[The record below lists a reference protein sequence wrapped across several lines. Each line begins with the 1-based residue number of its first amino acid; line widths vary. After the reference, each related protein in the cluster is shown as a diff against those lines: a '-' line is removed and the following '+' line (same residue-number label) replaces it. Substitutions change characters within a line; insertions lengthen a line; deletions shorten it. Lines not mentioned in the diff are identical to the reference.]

1 MADFVH
7 LHLHSEY
14 SLLDGACRIA
24 DIPKAAKLAGHR
36 AAAITDHGNMYGAV
50 TFYKACKA
58 EGIKPIIGCE
68 VYVARR
74 SRFDRERDL
83 DGSSNHLILLAKN
96 AAGYQN
102 LITLVSKGYTE
113 GFYSRPRID
122 TDLLEA
128 HTDGLICL
136 SACLAGYIPR
146 AIVAGEYDK
155 AEEYALRLER
165 AFGHGNFYLEL
176 QDHRLRD
183 DPVVCEGIR
192 RLSERTGIPMAAT
205 NDVHY
210 IKKADADTQNVL
222 MCIQTGNTVADGN
235 PVGFE
240 TDEFYYKNTV
250 EMEKL
255 FRDYEGAIENT
266 AKIADMCSFDFE
278 FGQIKLP
285 RYTPENG
292 TAPGEYLRSLALEGF
307 EKKIADG
314 HIVIGEAFS
323 REDYLSRVD
332 YELSVIGQ
340 MGYAEYYLIVW
351 DFVHAAKQ
359 KGIPVGPGRGS
370 GAGSLVAYLVGITDI
385 DPLRFDLL
393 FERFLNPERV
403 SMPDF
408 DIDFCYDRR
417 DEAIA
422 YVREKY
428 GEDHTAQIVTFG
440 TLAARAA
447 VRDVGRALG
456 MPYADVDAVAK
467 QIPQALGMT
476 LAKAMESSPELKSL
490 YDGDDKVRR
499 LIDTAAALEGMPRHA
514 STHAAGV
521 VITDLPVT
529 EYVPVSV
536 NSGIIVTQ
544 FDMDTIAEL
553 GLLKFDFLALR
564 YLTIIDHAERQIR
577 ERIPDFDLT
586 KVDVGDPA
594 TYDTISAGRCDG
606 VFQLESA
613 GMRQMLAQL
622 KPRCI
627 DDIIAAIALY
637 RPGPMDS
644 IPRYIEARHDPSK
657 IRYCTPKLA
666 PILDVTYGCIVYQ
679 EQVMQIFREIAGYS
693 FGHAD
698 VVRRAISK
706 KKAGVLESE
715 RQSFLDGAKERG
727 IAEEDAVKLF
737 EDIVSFANYAFNKS
751 HAAAYAVLSFRT
763 AYLKTHY
770 PREYESALLTSVLNS
785 SDKIAEYTADCAK
798 QGIAV
803 LPPDINR
810 SRGDFHVEGDAIRYG
825 LTALKN
831 IGASFIQ
838 KIVEEREAGGLFC
851 DFDDFIE
858 RMSGRE
864 LNKKQLET
872 LIKSGALDSLGVPRS
887 RLLAVYELVLERR
900 QAAANVD
907 DMQIGLF
914 DADQSAK
921 PKIPRIEYPPL
932 PEFTAREKLALEKE
946 SCGLYLSGSILD
958 DYGRHL
964 ETIKPTRIR
973 DIRASFAEPAEG
985 EEDGAE
991 SGNGPADAPEYA
1003 DRSRVTIAGSVT
1015 KRVNKATKNG
1025 DQMAFVTV
1033 EDATASMEVL
1043 FFPKVLEKYGHLLV
1057 FDSVIAVAGTL
1068 SAREDEEVKLLA
1080 DRAIELLPDS
1090 RADEIPAGDELA
1102 APPKT
1107 AYADRPKQDPA
1118 PVHASYEKLAK
1129 EPPSAEGA
1137 AEAPRK
1143 IYLRVP
1149 SEESEEYR
1157 RARAF
1162 CAIFSGYIPATFYS
1176 AAKNEYLKP
1185 PVGIQ
1190 PSPFVLNELRKLLG
1204 EENVVCR

>member
-1 MADFVH
+1 
-7 LHLHSEY
+7 
-14 SLLDGACRIA
+14 
-24 DIPKAAKLAGHR
+24 
-36 AAAITDHGNMYGAV
+36 
-50 TFYKACKA
+50 
-58 EGIKPIIGCE
+58 
-68 VYVARR
+68 
-74 SRFDRERDL
+74 
-83 DGSSNHLILLAKN
+83 
-96 AAGYQN
+96 
-102 LITLVSKGYTE
+102 
-113 GFYSRPRID
+113 
-122 TDLLEA
+122 
-128 HTDGLICL
+128 
-136 SACLAGYIPR
+136 
-146 AIVAGEYDK
+146 
-155 AEEYALRLER
+155 
-165 AFGHGNFYLEL
+165 
-176 QDHRLRD
+176 
-183 DPVVCEGIR
+183 
-192 RLSERTGIPMAAT
+192 
-205 NDVHY
+205 
-210 IKKADADTQNVL
+210 
-222 MCIQTGNTVADGN
+222 
-235 PVGFE
+235 
-240 TDEFYYKNTV
+240 
-250 EMEKL
+250 
-255 FRDYEGAIENT
+255 
-266 AKIADMCSFDFE
+266 
-278 FGQIKLP
+278 
-285 RYTPENG
+285 
-292 TAPGEYLRSLALEGF
+292 
-307 EKKIADG
+307 
-314 HIVIGEAFS
+314 
-323 REDYLSRVD
+323 
-332 YELSVIGQ
+332 
-340 MGYAEYYLIVW
+340 
-351 DFVHAAKQ
+351 
-359 KGIPVGPGRGS
+359 
-370 GAGSLVAYLVGITDI
+370 
-385 DPLRFDLL
+385 
-393 FERFLNPERV
+393 
-403 SMPDF
+403 
-408 DIDFCYDRR
+408 
-417 DEAIA
+417 
-422 YVREKY
+422 
-428 GEDHTAQIVTFG
+428 
-440 TLAARAA
+440 
-447 VRDVGRALG
+447 
-456 MPYADVDAVAK
+456 
-467 QIPQALGMT
+467 
-476 LAKAMESSPELKSL
+476 
-490 YDGDDKVRR
+490 
-499 LIDTAAALEGMPRHA
+499 
-514 STHAAGV
+514 
-521 VITDLPVT
+521 
-529 EYVPVSV
+529 
-536 NSGIIVTQ
+536 
-544 FDMDTIAEL
+544 
-553 GLLKFDFLALR
+553 
-564 YLTIIDHAERQIR
+564 
-577 ERIPDFDLT
+577 
-586 KVDVGDPA
+586 
-594 TYDTISAGRCDG
+594 
-606 VFQLESA
+606 
-613 GMRQMLAQL
+613 
-622 KPRCI
+622 
-627 DDIIAAIALY
+627 
-637 RPGPMDS
+637 
-644 IPRYIEARHDPSK
+644 
-657 IRYCTPKLA
+657 
-666 PILDVTYGCIVYQ
+666 
-679 EQVMQIFREIAGYS
+679 MQIFREIAGYS

-964 ETIKPTRIR
+964 ETIKPARIR

-985 EEDGAE
+985 EDDGAE
-991 SGNGPADAPEYA
+991 SGDGPADAPEYA

-1090 RADEIPAGDELA
+1090 RADEISAGDELA

-1118 PVHASYEKLAK
+1118 PAHASYEKLAK

-1190 PSPFVLNELRKLLG
+1190 PSPFVLNELRELLG

>member
-7 LHLHSEY
+7 LHMHSEY

-24 DIPKAAKLAGHR
+24 DIPKDAKLAGHH
-36 AAAITDHGNMYGAV
+36 AVAITDHGNMYGAV
-50 TFYKACKA
+50 AFYKACKA
-58 EGIKPIIGCE
+58 EGIKPIVGCE

-165 AFGHGNFYLEL
+165 AFGHGNFYLEV
-176 QDHRLRD
+176 QDHSLRD

-192 RLSERTGIPMAAT
+192 RLSARTGIPMAAT

-210 IKKADADTQNVL
+210 IKKADADIQNVL
-222 MCIQTGNTVADGN
+222 MCIQTGNTVAEGN

-250 EMEKL
+250 EMERL

-266 AKIADMCSFDFE
+266 VKIADMCSFDFE

-292 TAPGEYLRSLALEGF
+292 MKPGEYLRALALGGF

-314 HIVIGEAFS
+314 HIVPGEKFS
-323 REDYLSRVD
+323 REDYLARVD
-332 YELSVIGQ
+332 YELSVSEQ

-351 DFVHAAKQ
+351 DFVNAAKNR
-359 KGIPVGPGRGS
+359 GIPVGPGRGS
-370 GAGSLVAYLVGITDI
+370 GAGSLVAYLCGITDV

-422 YVREKY
+422 YVRDKY

-456 MPYADVDAVAK
+456 MSYADVDAVAK

-476 LAKAMESSPELKSL
+476 LAKAMESSPELKRL
-490 YDGDDKVRR
+490 YDGDEEVRR

-529 EYVPVSV
+529 DYVPVSV

-594 TYDTISAGRCDG
+594 TYDTICAGRCDG

-613 GMRQMLAQL
+613 GMRQMLTQL

-644 IPRYIEARHDPSK
+644 IPRYIEARHDPAK

-715 RQSFLDGAKERG
+715 RQSFLDGARERG

-751 HAAAYAVLSFRT
+751 HAAAYALLSFRT

-785 SDKIAEYTADCAK
+785 TDKIAEYTADCAK

-810 SRGDFHVEGDAIRYG
+810 SRGDFHVEGNAIRYG

-831 IGASFIQ
+831 IGANFIA
-838 KIVEEREAGGLFC
+838 KIVEEREQNGLFR

-858 RMSGRE
+858 RMGGRE

-872 LIKSGALDSLGVPRS
+872 LIKSGALDSLGVARS
-887 RLLAVYELVLERR
+887 RLLAVYELVLDRR
-900 QAAANVD
+900 NQSAQNIDEA
-907 DMQIGLF
+907 QIGLF

-921 PKIPRIEYPPL
+921 PKIPRIEFPPL

-964 ETIKPTRIR
+964 ERIKPARIR
-973 DIRASFAEPAEG
+973 DIRASFADPTEDEEG
-985 EEDGAE
+985 IESGAE
-991 SGNGPADAPEYA
+991 DEGTQEYT

-1025 DQMAFVTV
+1025 DQMAFVTI

-1043 FFPKVLEKYGHLLV
+1043 FCPKGLERYGYLLA

-1080 DRAIELLPDS
+1080 DRAVELLPDA
-1090 RADEIPAGDELA
+1090 RADEIPAENELD
-1102 APPKT
+1102 APPRT
-1107 AYADRPKQDPA
+1107 YADRPKPQEPG
-1118 PVHASYEKLAK
+1118 PMHTSYEKIAK
-1129 EPPSAEGA
+1129 EQSAAQAPS
-1137 AEAPRK
+1137 K

-1162 CAIFSGYIPATFYS
+1162 CSIFSGYIPATFYS

-1190 PSPFVLNELRKLLG
+1190 PSPFVLAELREILG